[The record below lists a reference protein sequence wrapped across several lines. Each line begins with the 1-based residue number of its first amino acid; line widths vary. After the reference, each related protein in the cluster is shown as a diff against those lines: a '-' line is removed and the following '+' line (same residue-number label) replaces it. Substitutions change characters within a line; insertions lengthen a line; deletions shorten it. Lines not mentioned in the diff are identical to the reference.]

1 MKKSPLTGKVSHC
14 QQSLT
19 FAIPVVHPSH
29 LAAVARLTAPVPWSL
44 AWRDDG
50 ELAPQDLFDLL
61 QVLVATETA
70 EVQPAL
76 IGAVERLSVEEFT
89 ALASREVTGLC
100 A

>member
-1 MKKSPLTGKVSHC
+1 LKNGPPTGKVSHC

-19 FAIPVVHPSH
+19 FAIPVVCSFP
-29 LAAVARLTAPVPWSL
+29 LAAVAGPTAPVPWSL

-61 QVLVATETA
+61 QVLVASETA

-76 IGAVERLSVEEFT
+76 IVAVERLSVEEFT
-89 ALASREVTGLC
+89 ALTTWEVTGLC

>member
-1 MKKSPLTGKVSHC
+1 VSHC

-19 FAIPVVHPSH
+19 FAIPVVCPSN
-29 LAAVARLTAPVPWSL
+29 LAAVAGLTAPVPWSL

-50 ELAPQDLFDLL
+50 ELAPQDLLDLL
-61 QVLVATETA
+61 QILVASETA

-76 IGAVERLSVEEFT
+76 IVAVERLPVEELT
-89 ALASREVTGLC
+89 ALASGEVTRLC